1 MQLFDNPLK
10 LSLTAQAKSAKT
22 MNLAKAMFDE
32 KRSTRMQFC
41 FDDLYVDISRQL
53 ITPPIF
59 NDLLEMANAA
69 NVQDSIAKMASG
81 GLINCTEGRSVTHMD
96 ARSPETRSKDK
107 TKKIEDF
114 VEEIRKNKSIKS
126 VVNIGI
132 GGSSL
137 GPSLVS
143 SSLAPFSDG
152 PDVYYVSNVDPAHL
166 SDILIK
172 CSPSSTL
179 IIVTSKTFTT
189 AETLQNAVL
198 GKLWLLE
205 SNVTLDRRLVAITA
219 SPEKAV
225 EWGISA
231 SNVFDFDEGIGGR
244 YSVWSSVGLPVMLS
258 IGIKRFKE
266 FLKGAHDIDTHF
278 ISEPIESN
286 IPIVLALIRVWN
298 RNFLEFFA
306 HGIIPYD
313 ERLKLFP
320 SWVQQLEM
328 ESNGKQ
334 VDVNGKTLFL
344 PSSPLIW
351 GETGT
356 NAQHSFFQYLHQGQD
371 VIPIDILFP
380 RSRLK
385 SELKGD
391 LELSH
396 RMLIVNAVAQAEA
409 LAIGSPNI
417 DEPHRNFSGGR
428 PSTIL
433 TWAQSTPY
441 AIGRL
446 LALYENTTI
455 ACGFI
460 WDLNSFDQWGVEL
473 GKNLANKLMQGESLE
488 DFSPA
493 ARSLL
498 FDK

>member
-10 LSLTAQAKSAKT
+10 LSLTAQAKSAKK
-22 MNLAKAMFDE
+22 MSLAKAMFDK
-32 KRSTRMQFC
+32 KRSAQLQFC

-59 NDLLEMANAA
+59 NDLVKMANAA
-69 NVQDSIAKMASG
+69 NVQGSIAKMVNG
-81 GLINCTEGRSVTHMD
+81 GTINCSEGRSVTHMD
-96 ARSPETRSKDK
+96 ARRPETRSTDQS
-107 TKKIEDF
+107 KKIEAF
-114 VEEIRKNKSIKS
+114 VDKIRKDKSIKS

-152 PDVYYVSNVDPAHL
+152 PDVYYVSNVDPADL

-189 AETLQNAVL
+189 VETLQNAVL
-198 GKLWLLE
+198 GRLWLLK
-205 SNVTLDRRLVAITA
+205 SNVPLDRALVAITA
-219 SPEKAV
+219 VPEKAV
-225 EWGISA
+225 EWGVHE
-231 SNVFDFDEGIGGR
+231 SNVFQFDEGIGGR

-258 IGIKRFKE
+258 IGMKKFNE
-266 FLKGAHDIDTHF
+266 FLKGAHEIDTHF
-278 ISEPIESN
+278 INEPIESN
-286 IPIVLALIRVWN
+286 IPLVLALLRVWN

-334 VDVNGKTLFL
+334 VDASGKALIL

-385 SELKGD
+385 SGLNGD

-409 LAIGSPNI
+409 LAIGSPNL
-417 DEPHRNFSGGR
+417 DQLHKNFSGGR
-428 PSTIL
+428 PSTIIS
-433 TWAQSTPY
+433 WAQSTPY
-441 AIGRL
+441 SIGRL
-446 LALYENTTI
+446 LALYENITI

-460 WDLNSFDQWGVEL
+460 WGLNSFDQWGVEL

-488 DFSPA
+488 EVSPA
-493 ARSLL
+493 ARCLL
-498 FDK
+498 FDR